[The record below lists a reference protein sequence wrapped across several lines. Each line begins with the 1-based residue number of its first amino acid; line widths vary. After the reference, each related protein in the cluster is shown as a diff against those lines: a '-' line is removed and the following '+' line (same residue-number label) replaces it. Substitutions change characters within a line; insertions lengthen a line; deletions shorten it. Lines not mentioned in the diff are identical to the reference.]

1 MGSYY
6 VIKYQRIMNKIF
18 IAILTFCFAI
28 ASGQPTPNEI
38 CKTNT
43 KIILNMANL
52 VERVAKGEEK
62 GDCVGCLASL
72 TQTILGCASSETG
85 IGIAIC
91 VAGIVGVGNTCY
103 PCICWAIGISLV
115 VIMKLF
121 NSSTF

>member
-1 MGSYY
+1 M
-6 VIKYQRIMNKIF
+6 IERPLKKIRIF
-18 IAILTFCFAI
+18 FGFL
-28 ASGQPTPNEI
+28 
-38 CKTNT
+38 
-43 KIILNMANL
+43 
-52 VERVAKGEEK
+52 EK

-121 NSSTF
+121 NFSAFFTFVVLKLIFT